1 MSVPN
6 PETLIDRIATDAS
19 ATAQEVTDLLVGF
32 GISLTPVPP
41 TRRSVSVRRLKFD
54 GERTGTQWDG
64 PFSAEFTFEAG
75 VTALITNE
83 NLRGKSTVLEL
94 LTWGLRGE
102 PRKLRKDV
110 KPWFHNIT
118 LEYSVNGTAMATL
131 LRHADDGY
139 IATVIRSDDADD
151 LHDYVEDGVSRGTIH
166 VIASDLTEDQ
176 FKKHQDEMMLSLLSL
191 EPITSFQKR
200 QGSDQGR
207 ATVNSWPAYFGG
219 IYLPRASSDALLG
232 DTVFAGLPARLLQ
245 LFCNVPL
252 MSTFIKLNTLTKQ
265 VGQDETNRSRREG
278 EDAKSRAGVRKQLKA
293 QLDQVEKNIK
303 SLPSTSTRPYEAISA
318 ELRDAERDLDEAR
331 TIRRAAEQTYDT
343 ARAERQEEELRGNND
358 RETALAELLFQ
369 GLLPKS
375 CPRCEQSIG
384 ADRRQTEEDEHQCAV
399 CTKTI
404 EEPTSDFD
412 ETTDEVEDDT
422 DALAVLQ
429 EAEEVAKVSAEEARS
444 KAQAALEKVE
454 ELATELTAASRSQAF
469 TDRINLQL
477 DAARLRGGL
486 DNFPTDP
493 IVTSASNTLAILN
506 AATEVLREVTG
517 EAAHL
522 MFDELNE
529 EILTLGKK
537 FGIANLESVELDRRG
552 GMKVTTA
559 GVEDR
564 FSQLTG
570 GERLRLRVAVVVA
583 LLRIGHRSGVGS
595 HPGLILLDSPGSDE
609 LTVENEATLLRELD
623 SLKLEHVTLQ
633 VVVASAEPGA
643 VIGHIDDS
651 QVFAKLDGGPLW

>member
-6 PETLIDRIATDAS
+6 PETLIGRIATDSS
-19 ATAQEVTDLLVGF
+19 ATAQDVSDLFAGF

-41 TRRSVSVRRLKFD
+41 TQRSVSVRRLKFD
-54 GERTGTQWDG
+54 GRRSGTQWDG
-64 PFSAEFTFEAG
+64 PFSAEFTFETG

-110 KPWFHNIT
+110 KPWFQNIT
-118 LEYSVNGTAMATL
+118 LEYSVNGAAMAAL
-131 LRHADDGY
+131 LRQTDDGF
-139 IATVIRSDDADD
+139 IANVVRSDDAND
-151 LHDYVEDGVSRGTIH
+151 LRGYVNDGIPRDTIH
-166 VIASDLTEDQ
+166 VIASDLSEEQ
-176 FKKHQDEMMLSLLSL
+176 FKTHQDEMMLGLLSL

-200 QGSDQGR
+200 PGSDQGR
-207 ATVNSWPAYFGG
+207 PTVNSWPAYFGG
-219 IYLPRASSDALLG
+219 IYLPKASSDALLG

-252 MSTFIKLNTLTKQ
+252 MSAFIKLNTLTKQ
-265 VGQDETNRSRREG
+265 VGQDETNRTRRED
-278 EDAKSRAGVRKQLKA
+278 EDAKSRADARKQLKA
-293 QLDQVEKNIK
+293 QLEQVEKSIK
-303 SLPSTSTRPYEAISA
+303 SLPSTSTRSYELIAT
-318 ELRDAERDLDEAR
+318 ELRDAEGELDTAR
-331 TIRRAAEQTYDT
+331 TIRRAAEQTHDA
-343 ARAERQEEELRGNND
+343 ARAERQEEERRGNND

-369 GLLPKS
+369 GLLPTS

-384 ADRRQTEEDEHQCAV
+384 AERRQTEEDQHQCAV

-404 EEPTSDFD
+404 EEPSTDFD
-412 ETTDEVEDDT
+412 ETTEDVEDDT

-429 EAEEVAKVSAEEARS
+429 EAEEVARVSAEEAQS
-444 KAQAALEKVE
+444 TAQAALQKVE
-454 ELATELTAASRSQAF
+454 DLAAELTAASRAQEF

-477 DAARLRGGL
+477 DAARLQGGL
-486 DNFPTDP
+486 DNFPTNP
-493 IVTSASNTLAILN
+493 TVTSASTTLAILS
-506 AATEVLREVTG
+506 AATEVLREVTAD
-517 EAAHL
+517 AAQV
-522 MFDELNE
+522 MFGELNE
-529 EILTLGKK
+529 EILALGKK
-537 FGIANLESVELDRRG
+537 FGMPNLESVELDRRG

-583 LLRIGHRSGVGS
+583 LLRIGHRTGVGS

-623 SLKLEHVTLQ
+623 SLKLEHATLQ
-633 VVVASAEPGA
+633 VIVASAEPAA
-643 VIGHIDDS
+643 VAGHIDDS
-651 QVFAKLDGGPLW
+651 QVFANLDGGPLW